1 MTEQEPLWQDPAP
14 EGPDP
19 LEDAVRQ
26 LLGEVPHP
34 ANWRTLSA
42 EDAEAEW
49 LELNEWVDWLRTEYA
64 LPATVIPPYWH
75 RHPELVWELSALH
88 THWKGSYDPQAS
100 AGAAAAWHLDFR
112 MGRERLREWI
122 ALSGTKLD
130 QDRPS
135 RQTVWPGDDPAEEP
149 TETPSANRRKDFVTF
164 VMADVRRRARE
175 EAEQHAN
182 SAPDQPSTPS

>member
-1 MTEQEPLWQDPAP
+1 MTDQEPLWHDPAP

-19 LEDAVRQ
+19 FEDAVRQ

-34 ANWRTLSA
+34 INWRTLSA

-49 LELNEWVDWLRTEYA
+49 LDLNAWIEWLRTEYA

-88 THWKGSYDPQAS
+88 THWQGAYDPQAA

-112 MGRERLREWI
+112 MARERLREWI

-135 RQTVWPGDDPAEEP
+135 RQTAWPGDDPTEQTE
-149 TETPSANRRKDFVTF
+149 ETPNANRRKDFVTF
-164 VMADVRRRARE
+164 VIADVRRRARE
-175 EAEQHAN
+175 EAEQDAAGHDDPGTTA
-182 SAPDQPSTPS
+182 